1 MKYIV
6 LKNGLWL
13 QLYQYPG
20 YDSTEL
26 TALPDEI
33 PIVEMLEK
41 AVSAHMQL
49 HKKVQCK
56 VFTQQNKY

>member
-1 MKYIV
+1 MFFWF
-6 LKNGLWL
+6 LGWL
-13 QLYQYPG
+13 GYQLFQYPG

-49 HKKVQCK
+49 HRKVRK
-56 VFTQQNKY
+56 RAI